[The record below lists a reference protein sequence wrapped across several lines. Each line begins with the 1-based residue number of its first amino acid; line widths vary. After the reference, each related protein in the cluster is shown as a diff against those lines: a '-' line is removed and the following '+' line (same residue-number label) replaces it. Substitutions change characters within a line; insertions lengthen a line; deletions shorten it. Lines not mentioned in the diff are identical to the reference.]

1 MSSYSSCLVKV
12 TGESTGISSLIFEN
26 YKVSFIYISLDN
38 KYLFGVHY
46 VPMLDA
52 NIKIQLSC
60 PIPYLSIVK

>member
-26 YKVSFIYISLDN
+26 YKVSFIY
-38 KYLFGVHY
+38 LFGVHY

-52 NIKIQLSC
+52 NRLKFN
-60 PIPYLSIVK
+60 